1 MLGRWDTRGSDG
13 GCRREDLVARP
24 SSRIGRRLLLRVT
37 RFSVL
42 VAALEDVLVADVE
55 VVDAGLPVV
64 VVRTVVEFFFDDNR
78 RQ

>member
-1 MLGRWDTRGSDG
+1 M
-13 GCRREDLVARP
+13 
-24 SSRIGRRLLLRVT
+24 
-37 RFSVL
+37 L

>member
-1 MLGRWDTRGSDG
+1 M
-13 GCRREDLVARP
+13 
-24 SSRIGRRLLLRVT
+24 LRVT

-64 VVRTVVEFFFDDNR
+64 VVRTVVEFFWIITDVSSVGGEQKHARDG
-78 RQ
+78 

>member
-1 MLGRWDTRGSDG
+1 M
-13 GCRREDLVARP
+13 
-24 SSRIGRRLLLRVT
+24 LRVT